1 MASYDLVRIPNLVS
15 LDFHNLVKQSLGDS
29 YSLFIELRAVLVVNY
44 EHVLVNAHKYFLHVE
59 LVDQLFD
66 YFGNL

>member
-1 MASYDLVRIPNLVS
+1 MASYDLIRIPNLVS
-15 LDFHNLVKQSLGDS
+15 LDFDNLVKQSLGDS

-44 EHVLVNAHKYFLHVE
+44 EHVLVDTHKYFLHVE